1 MLRRQKNPT
10 GFAVLSKAGTKGSVS
25 VHCWA
30 RRRGDRGPHPSRNA
44 ERAADTAG
52 HSTQMLLWHKRQ
64 KEKNEINHEAH
75 KSQFPNRNRLLMMS
89 LQPLLGCTGL
99 EQGSTWIWMEQNQ
112 PSSEYPTLGATPGS
126 RLCLQTTQE
135 QLG

>member
-1 MLRRQKNPT
+1 MLGRGQAAAPAVGRVCKASLQKQISLPSILKEARCWGDRKNSS
-10 GFAVLSKAGTKGSVS
+10 GFAVLSRAGTKGSVS

-52 HSTQMLLWHKRQ
+52 HSTQTLLWHKGQ

-89 LQPLLGCTGL
+89 LQPLPGCTGL
-99 EQGSTWIWMEQNQ
+99 ED
-112 PSSEYPTLGATPGS
+112 
-126 RLCLQTTQE
+126 
-135 QLG
+135 